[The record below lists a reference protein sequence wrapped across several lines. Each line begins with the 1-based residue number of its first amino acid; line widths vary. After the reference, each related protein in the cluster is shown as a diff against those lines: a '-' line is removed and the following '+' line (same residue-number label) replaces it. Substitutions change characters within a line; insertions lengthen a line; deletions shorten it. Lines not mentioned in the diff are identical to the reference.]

1 MKQCLKEQKTEKTGW
16 FQPSSALGKAESKV
30 MSSLTLLLK
39 HNCPSQYDC
48 YRHQLCRY
56 SCSIFISNYYI
67 QKCLRGSC
75 ICKAGKM
82 LSFSK
87 SPSVLEVV
95 LSSNYWLDVILVQDN
110 VNIKEPGFLINQL
123 SVFET
128 FL

>member
-1 MKQCLKEQKTEKTGW
+1 
-16 FQPSSALGKAESKV
+16 
-30 MSSLTLLLK
+30 
-39 HNCPSQYDC
+39 
-48 YRHQLCRY
+48 
-56 SCSIFISNYYI
+56 
-67 QKCLRGSC
+67 
-75 ICKAGKM
+75 M

-87 SPSVLEVV
+87 SPSVLEIV